1 MRILVVATHIK
12 VPDAHGGS
20 THVAELVRNLRGHG
34 PTLLLARNGSFGP
47 DVLGV
52 CFYAKHPPLGLKHAL
67 AASYFPK
74 SYRAAKAFKPDVI
87 YERGSSNG
95 LGMMLS
101 KALGIPMLTMV
112 LDEHFSPLS
121 LGHAKRIIATNLE
134 LIPAPHRDKGVKVS
148 WGANTDHFRADLDPA
163 PARARFGFAD
173 SDTVVGYT
181 GSFQDWHGLRYLVEA
196 AEALR
201 ERDVRYLL
209 IGDGRRK
216 EAIEALVADRGLGD
230 RFVFTGRVEYDDVP
244 GLLSAADC
252 CVAPFDP
259 DCHPLSAR
267 EGFALDPLKIFEY
280 LAMAKPTIT
289 IESENIAALFEDPT
303 HLTMVPR
310 RDPTALATAIVAVAA
325 DPQGSR
331 EAAERGHARVV
342 ANHTWASHAA
352 HLNSVFEEMLLED
365 KGEG

>member
-20 THVAELVRNLRGHG
+20 THVGELVRNLRRHG
-34 PTLLLARNGSFGP
+34 PTLLLARNGSSGP
-47 DVLGV
+47 DVVGV
-52 CFYAKHPPLGLKHAL
+52 CFYAKHPPLGFKHAL
-67 AASYFPK
+67 AATYFPK

-121 LGHAKRIIATNLE
+121 LGHASRIIATNLE
-134 LIPAPHRDKGVKVS
+134 LIPAAHRHKGVKVS
-148 WGANTDHFRADLDPA
+148 WGANTDHFRADLDA
-163 PARARFGFAD
+163 VSVRQRLGFDDAH
-173 SDTVVGYT
+173 TVVGYT

-196 AEALR
+196 ADRLR
-201 ERDVRYLL
+201 DRPVRYLL

-216 EAIEALVADRGLGD
+216 EAIESLVADKGLTEK
-230 RFVFTGRVEYDDVP
+230 FVFTGRVEYDDVP
-244 GLLSAADC
+244 GLLAAADC

-267 EGFALDPLKIFEY
+267 EGFALDPLKVFEY
-280 LAMAKPTIT
+280 LAMAQPTIT
-289 IESENIAALFEDPT
+289 IEAEHIAALFDDPE

-310 RDPTALATAIVAVAA
+310 RDPEALATAISTIVD
-325 DPQGSR
+325 DPDGAR
-331 EAAERGHARVV
+331 EAAARGHARVV
-342 ANHTWASHAA
+342 ENHTWASHAA
-352 HLNSVFEEMLLED
+352 HLSSLFEEMLEEE
-365 KGEG
+365 KGDQ

>member
-20 THVAELVRNLRGHG
+20 THVGELVGNLRRHG
-34 PTLLLARNGSFGP
+34 PTLLLARNGSSGP
-47 DVLGV
+47 DVVGV
-52 CFYAKHPPLGLKHAL
+52 CFYAKHPPWGLKHAL

-95 LGMMLS
+95 LGLMLS

-121 LGHAKRIIATNLE
+121 LGHAKRIIATNLD
-134 LIPAPHRDKGVKVS
+134 LIPAPHRAKGVKVS

-163 PARARFGFAD
+163 PARARLGFEA

-196 AEALR
+196 AERLR
-201 ERDVRYLL
+201 DQPVRYLL

-216 EAIEALVADRGLGD
+216 EAVETLVAERGLSD
-230 RFVFTGRVEYDDVP
+230 RFVFTGRVDYADVP
-244 GLLSAADC
+244 GLLAAADC

-267 EGFALDPLKIFEY
+267 EGFALDPLKVFEY

-289 IESENIAALFEDPT
+289 IEAENIAALFEDPE

-310 RDPTALATAIVAVAA
+310 RDPEALAAAILAIVEDQESARAA
-325 DPQGSR
+325 AR
-331 EAAERGHARVV
+331 RGHERVV

-352 HLNSVFEEMLLED
+352 HLSTLFEEMLVEANGED
-365 KGEG
+365 

>member
-20 THVAELVRNLRGHG
+20 THVGELVRNLRRHG
-34 PTLLLARNGSFGP
+34 PTMLLARNGSSGP
-47 DVLGV
+47 DVVGV
-52 CFYAKHPPLGLKHAL
+52 CFYAKHPPLGLKHL
-67 AASYFPK
+67 MAASYFPK

-121 LGHAKRIIATNLE
+121 LGHARRIIATNLE
-134 LIPAPHRDKGVKVS
+134 LIPAAHRHKGVKVS
-148 WGANTDHFRADLDPA
+148 WGANTDHFRAGLDGA
-163 PARARFGFAD
+163 PARARLGFRD
-173 SDTVVGYT
+173 EETVVGYT
-181 GSFQDWHGLRYLVEA
+181 GSFQDWHGLQYLVEA
-196 AEALR
+196 ADRLR
-201 ERDVRYLL
+201 ERPVRYLL

-216 EAIEALVADRGLGD
+216 EAIESLVSERGLSD

-244 GLLSAADC
+244 GLLAAADC

-267 EGFALDPLKIFEY
+267 EGFALDPLKVFEY

-289 IESENIAALFEDPT
+289 IEAENIAALFEDPE

-310 RDPTALATAIVAVAA
+310 RDPEALAAAIAAVVD
-325 DPQGSR
+325 DP
-331 EAAERGHARVV
+331 EAARAAAGRGHERVV

-352 HLNSVFEEMLLED
+352 HLNELFTEML
-365 KGEG
+365 GEPHGDG

>member
-20 THVAELVRNLRGHG
+20 THVGELVRNLRRHG
-34 PTLLLARNGSFGP
+34 PTMLLARNGSSGP
-47 DVLGV
+47 DVVGV
-52 CFYAKHPPLGLKHAL
+52 CFYAKHPPLGLKHL
-67 AASYFPK
+67 MAASYFPK

-121 LGHAKRIIATNLE
+121 LGHARRIIATNLE
-134 LIPAPHRDKGVKVS
+134 LIPAAHRHKGVKVS
-148 WGANTDHFRADLDPA
+148 WGANTDHFRADLDGA
-163 PARARFGFAD
+163 PARARLGFRD
-173 SDTVVGYT
+173 EETVVGYT

-196 AEALR
+196 ADRLR
-201 ERDVRYLL
+201 ERPVRYLL

-216 EAIEALVADRGLGD
+216 EAIESLVSERGLSD

-244 GLLSAADC
+244 GLLAAADC

-267 EGFALDPLKIFEY
+267 EGFALDPLKVFEY

-289 IESENIAALFEDPT
+289 IEAENIAALFEDPE

-310 RDPTALATAIVAVAA
+310 RDPEALAAAIAAVVDAPETARAA
-325 DPQGSR
+325 AG
-331 EAAERGHARVV
+331 RGHERVV

-352 HLNSVFEEMLLED
+352 HLNELFTEML
-365 KGEG
+365 GEPHGDG

>member
-20 THVAELVRNLRGHG
+20 THVGELVSNLRDHG
-34 PTLLLARNGSFGP
+34 PTLLLARNGSSGP
-47 DVLGV
+47 HVVGV

-101 KALGIPMLTMV
+101 KALDIPMLTMV

-121 LGHAKRIIATNLE
+121 LGHAKRIIATNLD
-134 LIPAPHRDKGVKVS
+134 LIPAPHRGKGVKVS
-148 WGANTDHFRADLDPA
+148 WGANTDHFRSDLDPA
-163 PARARFGFAD
+163 PSREKLGFAD
-173 SDTVVGYT
+173 TDTVVGYT
-181 GSFQDWHGLRYLVEA
+181 GSFQDWHGLRYLIEA
-196 AEALR
+196 ADLLR
-201 ERDVRYLL
+201 ARDVRYLL
-209 IGDGRRK
+209 IGDGRRR
-216 EAIEALVADRGLGD
+216 EAIEALVTDKGLRD
-230 RFVFTGRVEYDDVP
+230 RFVFTGRVDYDDVP

-267 EGFALDPLKIFEY
+267 EGFALDPLKVFEY

-289 IESENIAALFEDPT
+289 IEAENIAALFEDPE

-310 RDPTALATAIVAVAA
+310 RDPEALAGAIVAISE
-325 DPQGSR
+325 DPDGAR
-331 EAAERGHARVV
+331 EAAQRGRERVV
-342 ANHTWASHAA
+342 ANHTWAAHAA
-352 HLNSVFEEMLLED
+352 HLSGLFEEMLSEH